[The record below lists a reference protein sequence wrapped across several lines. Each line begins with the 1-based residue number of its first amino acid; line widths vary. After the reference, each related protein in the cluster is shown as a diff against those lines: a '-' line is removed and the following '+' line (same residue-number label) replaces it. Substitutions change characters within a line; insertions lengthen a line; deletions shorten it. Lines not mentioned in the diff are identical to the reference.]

1 LPGIK
6 EPELPEVGVRVEYTP
21 EEFMAAAIAREVRDG
36 ETAAVGTLSP
46 IPAAGLLLA
55 HFTHAP
61 RTTPIIINHDDYW
74 PFRRGSKDFYD
85 YAQKGALDLFFLSGG
100 QIDQAG
106 NLNLIAIGEADHPR
120 VRFPGGAGAAML
132 YYLARRVIL
141 FRNDHSPNGFV
152 ERVDWITSPGA
163 SSPRVARRGGPWKV
177 ITPLVVLR
185 FGQESKRLD
194 VESIH
199 PGVNPEEVQRRTGFA
214 LDFSRPVAT
223 TPEPVPEQLRVLRTR
238 VRDSLAS
245 VYPVFA
251 GTAFRP
257 A

>member
-1 LPGIK
+1 M
-6 EPELPEVGVRVEYTP
+6 EYTP

-36 ETAAVGTLSP
+36 ETTAVGTLSP

-61 RTTPIIINHDDYW
+61 RATPIIINHDDYW

-85 YAQKGALDLFFLSGG
+85 YAQKGTLGLFFLSGG

-132 YYLARRVIL
+132 YYLARRVVL
-141 FRNDHSPNGFV
+141 FRAEHSLNGFV
-152 ERVDWITSPGA
+152 ERVDWITSPGS
-163 SSPRVARRGGPWKV
+163 SSPRVVRPGGPWKV

-185 FGQESKRLD
+185 FEQETKRLAL
-194 VESIH
+194 ESIH
-199 PGVNPEEVQRRTGFA
+199 PGVSPEEVQRRTGFA
-214 LDFSRPVAT
+214 LDFSGPVAT
-223 TPEPVPEQLRVLRTR
+223 TPGPTPEQLRILRTR
-238 VRDSLAS
+238 VRDSLAK

-251 GTAFRP
+251 RQALLTT
-257 A
+257 